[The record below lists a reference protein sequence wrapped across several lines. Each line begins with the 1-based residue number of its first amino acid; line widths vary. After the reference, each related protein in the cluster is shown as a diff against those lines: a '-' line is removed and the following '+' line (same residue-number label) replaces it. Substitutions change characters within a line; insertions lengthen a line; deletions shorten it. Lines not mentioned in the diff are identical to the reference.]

1 MMCQE
6 RLIPSSKMREG
17 EDISAS
23 EIALF
28 LQQVKAHASYWDPEY
43 VKKAYRKACARVISD
58 PFSADA
64 SAPIITA
71 LERRTPFSAIRIGDG
86 EANIL
91 AYAVFSDTPNLDG
104 FAIERSVAQNHDSFK
119 IGTLWMSILQEMM
132 LSSILQADMIGVI
145 GLRRLNQKS
154 PVEGHN
160 RFLERFI
167 SHPDLRGQVGQFRGV
182 QSVMRLASKGVLKNK
197 IIASAHF
204 YFSILAHMDSLFAAA
219 KEVICI
225 TDKKVSFEHL
235 RGKYPSIPMT
245 LIPVGFQSQRKGGP
259 STKPDFLQKVLAVLP
274 ENLRGCLCLV
284 GAGIWAEIYCSWIKQ
299 RGGVAIDFGSGFDLL
314 TGRMT
319 RPVHRTVLGESWD
332 GDISTLNRIHGN
344 GDRFILRKIIESV
357 RYALST
363 MRHR

>member
-1 MMCQE
+1 MSQE
-6 RLIPSSKMREG
+6 KFIPSSDTGG
-17 EDISAS
+17 ERGGIPAS

-28 LQQVKAHASYWDPEY
+28 LQQVRAHASYWDPGY
-43 VKKAYRKACARVISD
+43 VKKVYRKACTRVISN

-71 LERRTPFSAIRIGDG
+71 LERQTPFSAIRLGDG
-86 EANIL
+86 EANIF
-91 AYAVFSDTPNLDG
+91 AYDVFSDTPNLDG
-104 FAIERSVAQNHDSFK
+104 FAVETSVAQHQDSFK
-119 IGTLWMSILQEMM
+119 IGRFWMSILREMM
-132 LSSILQADMIGVI
+132 LSSILQADIIGVM
-145 GLRRLNQKS
+145 GLRRSRQKS

-160 RFLERFI
+160 RFLEKFI
-167 SHPDLRGQVGQFRGV
+167 SHPDLRGQVGHFRGV

-259 STKPDFLQKVLAVLP
+259 STKGRPFDQARFSPKSP
-274 ENLRGCLCLV
+274 GCSTLES
-284 GAGIWAEIYCSWIKQ
+284 AGMPLSG
-299 RGGVAIDFGSGFDLL
+299 RGGHLGRNLL
-314 TGRMT
+314 QLDQTER
-319 RPVHRTVLGESWD
+319 RR
-332 GDISTLNRIHGN
+332 R
-344 GDRFILRKIIESV
+344 R
-357 RYALST
+357 
-363 MRHR
+363 